1 MYQVLARKY
10 RPRTF
15 EEIVG
20 QEAVVRTLK
29 NAIETKRIAHAFLFV
44 GPRGIGKTSTAR
56 VLAKA
61 LNCPGGPKINFDP
74 ENEIC
79 REIAEGRSLDV
90 IEIDGASN
98 NSVDNIRDLRDN
110 VRYSPTR
117 GQFKIYII
125 DEVHMLSA
133 AAFNA
138 LLKTLEEPPAHVKF
152 IFATTDVHKVLPTIL
167 SRCQRFDLHRISEK
181 NIATHLQK
189 IADQEKITVASTALH
204 LIARQAEGG
213 LRDAESALDQLI
225 SFCGNKIEEKDVL
238 EMFGLTSGED
248 VRKLADYILQGK
260 DKEALEL
267 SRALSHS
274 DKDLMR
280 LTQEL
285 LRHYRNMLLQ
295 QISPEIAREEFEES
309 ELQYFAS
316 LTQFP
321 SRSLLLA
328 FIEELIQVEGR
339 LRFALVKEAV
349 FEIALLRLADQR
361 EKVSLEEI
369 LKTLTAMQSK
379 TADVPALR
387 TPFPTESL
395 SEDGVKF
402 SHSRKRESETMTPIV
417 QAVMPIVSPS
427 ASVKKSDPPVKL
439 DKTEFQ
445 NDPLIQAALKAFDAR
460 IVEIRPS

>member
-29 NAIETKRIAHAFLFV
+29 NAIETKRVAHAFLFV

-61 LNCPGGPKINFDP
+61 LNCPGGPKIKFDP
-74 ENEIC
+74 DDEIC

-181 NIATHLQK
+181 NIAVHLQK

-204 LIARQAEGG
+204 LIARQAEGS

-225 SFCGNKIEEKDVL
+225 SFCGKKIEEKDVL

-248 VRKLADYILQGK
+248 VRKLAENILQGK

-267 SRALSHS
+267 SRALFHS

-295 QISPEIAREEFEES
+295 QISPEIAREELDES

-369 LKTLTAMQSK
+369 LKTLTSIQSK
-379 TADVPALR
+379 TS
-387 TPFPTESL
+387 ESPQPL
-395 SEDGVKF
+395 
-402 SHSRKRESETMTPIV
+402 
-417 QAVMPIVSPS
+417 S
-427 ASVKKSDPPVKL
+427 ASPKPAPISSTQPMTQPSVVKTPPAPPVATSAPKAPLPSKL
-439 DKTEFQ
+439 DKAEFQ
-445 NDPLIQAALKAFDAR
+445 NDPLIQAALKEFDAR
-460 IVEIRPS
+460 IVEIRPTS